1 MINAGF
7 FSRYPKSLNIKAKL
21 SLVRSA
27 SLVSS
32 ILKKAKIN
40 IAKLTMVKIRNIA
53 FQFETLKAYPPIKG
67 ARIVIIPLTTNNEA
81 NPFARDFPL
90 C

>member
-1 MINAGF
+1 
-7 FSRYPKSLNIKAKL
+7 
-21 SLVRSA
+21 
-27 SLVSS
+27 
-32 ILKKAKIN
+32 
-40 IAKLTMVKIRNIA
+40 MVKIRNIA

-67 ARIVIIPLTTNNEA
+67 ARIVIIPLTTNSEA